1 MTTQGEAAEPQA
13 AGVWATFRDTPVAA
27 KAILGGVLLSRLGGF
42 LNIFIVLYMV
52 HKKYSNEE
60 AAASLSLY
68 GVGSVIGIFIGATI
82 SHRMGVR
89 NATIV
94 AMGGTAVFTV
104 SLLYLPNYGLLLA
117 AILLVSIAAQ
127 INRPSAATLLS
138 DVTPENRQVMI
149 FAIYRFGLNA
159 GTAIAPLLGF
169 ALYYADNKNYT
180 LLFWGEGLVALV
192 YALIATFTI
201 PPKDKPEPAAAEG
214 APPAPEASY
223 RVLFQ
228 DRRYLL
234 YLVAALTNS
243 MIYVQYLSALPLDI
257 AAHHVQIFWY
267 TLAVSLNAGIVI
279 AVELPVTKIV
289 QKWQTRLTVGL
300 AYLLVGIGM
309 GVYALP
315 LGALV
320 IIGGTLIWTLAEI
333 VGAPS
338 VFSYPAMAG
347 PPHLKSR
354 YIGSFQFMFVL
365 GTAVGPLLSGV
376 LFVALGHHVWLAL
389 APVAILTAYV
399 GMAGVR
405 SPAEREARNKAMEA
419 AAARA
424 EPAVSGVEPD
434 VSGAQPT

>member
-1 MTTQGEAAEPQA
+1 MATQGEAAEPQA

-52 HKKYSNEE
+52 HKKYSSEE
-60 AAASLSLY
+60 AALSLSLY
-68 GVGSVIGIFIGATI
+68 GVGSVIGIFIGAAI
-82 SHRMGVR
+82 SHRLGVR

-94 AMGGTAVFTV
+94 AMGGTAVFTI

-138 DVTPENRQVMI
+138 DVTPASGQVMI

-169 ALYYADNKNYT
+169 ALYYADNKNFT

-201 PPKDKPEPAAAEG
+201 PPKDEPAPAAAEG

-223 RVLFQ
+223 RVMFK
-228 DRRYLL
+228 DRRYLV
-234 YLVAALTNS
+234 YLVATLINS
-243 MIYVQYLSALPLDI
+243 IVYVQYLSALPLDI

-267 TLAVSLNAGIVI
+267 TLAISLNATIVI
-279 AVELPVTKIV
+279 ALELPVTKVV
-289 QKWQTRLTVGL
+289 QKWQLRLTVGL
-300 AYLLVGIGM
+300 AYLLVGIGN

-315 LGALV
+315 LGAAV

-338 VFSYPAMAG
+338 VFSYPAIAG

-365 GTAVGPLLSGV
+365 GTAVGPALSGV

-389 APVAILTAYV
+389 APIALLSAYM
-399 GMAGVR
+399 GMASVR
-405 SPAEREARNKAMEA
+405 SPEEREAWNKAVEA
-419 AAARA
+419 EARA
-424 EPAVSGVEPD
+424 EPELTGMEPGVPG
-434 VSGAQPT
+434 SQPT

>member
-1 MTTQGEAAEPQA
+1 MATQEEAAESQA

-89 NATIV
+89 NATIL

-180 LLFWGEGLVALV
+180 LLFWGEGLVALI

-201 PPKDKPEPAAAEG
+201 PPKDKPAPAEEG

-223 RVLFQ
+223 RVMFQ

-243 MIYVQYLSALPLDI
+243 IIYVQYLSALPLDI

-279 AVELPVTKIV
+279 AFELPVTKIV
-289 QKWQTRLTVGL
+289 QKLPLRLLVGL
-300 AYLLVGIGM
+300 AYLMVGIGV

-315 LGALV
+315 LGAVV
-320 IIGGTLIWTLAEI
+320 IIGGTLIWTLGEI

-338 VFSYPAMAG
+338 VFSYPAIAG

-405 SPAEREARNKAMEA
+405 SPEEREAWNKSVEAEA
-419 AAARA
+419 AETVA
-424 EPAVSGVEPD
+424 EPD